1 MAEIPDRAA
10 ITTLGVAA
18 AAIWSS
24 GAAGTWIILRNIHIT
39 NETAGQ
45 ITVTLGI
52 SLAPATDAA
61 TGKRFF
67 TNIPIAAN
75 SALDWSGFQVLK
87 GGATAEVLY
96 GLCSVANGATVTVS
110 GVTGP

>member
-1 MAEIPDRAA
+1 MAEVPDRAA
-10 ITTLGVAA
+10 VVTLGTAA
-18 AAIWSS
+18 TAIWTS

-39 NETAGQ
+39 NETASQ
-45 ITVTLGI
+45 ITVTVGI
-52 SLAPATDAA
+52 SLAPAADAA

-67 TNIPIAAN
+67 TTIPIAGN

-96 GLCSVANGATVTVS
+96 GLASVANAATVTVS